1 MRSLLIA
8 IFMILPL
15 NILISTAQDLSSG
28 SISGNFQIEAQSY
41 QADSIIG
48 APKVNEQVLSNGYFN
63 LIYRNTSFE
72 VGMRY
77 ENYLNPILGYD
88 PRYKGQGI
96 AYRYASYYSDAID
109 ITVGDFYEQFGS
121 GIIFRAYEERALG
134 FDNAVDGIRFK
145 LKPAKGVEFT
155 GLIGKQ
161 RFFWDKGDGIVRAG
175 NLNITLNDLLA
186 DTFSGDITYT
196 LGGSVVSRFQSDNDP
211 IYRLPENVF
220 AYSGRFGLTSSSFA
234 FDAEYGYKYND
245 PNTGNKYN
253 FNPGTA
259 LNLTASYFGDGF
271 GISLNA
277 HRLDNMDFRGDRNA
291 RANELTINF
300 IPPISKQHTYA
311 LAAVYPYATKLNGE
325 AGLQADVTFKIPKN
339 TFFGDKYGTDINL
352 NFSAIKSIDTT
363 HTSEF
368 TYDSPFLSV
377 GNRLYFRDFNIDIT
391 KKLSSVFKLGLT
403 YLNIFYDKD
412 ILENE
417 GAPLYGTITSNVL
430 VLDGTYNISDEHSI
444 RVELQHLWVK
454 QDSAIVEPDN
464 INGNWLHLLVEY
476 TVAPNWFFTVY
487 DQYNYGNNTPN
498 TGGFLFDET
507 ARQIHYLNA
516 SVAYFTGA
524 TRVQLGFGRQ
534 RGGIIC
540 VGGICRAVPASNGI
554 SLSVSSS
561 F

>member
-1 MRSLLIA
+1 MRKLLIL
-8 IFMILPL
+8 IFIILPF
-15 NILISTAQDLSSG
+15 NILITAAQDIISAG
-28 SISGNFQIEAQSY
+28 SISGNFQLEAQSY

-48 APKVNEQVLSNGYFN
+48 APKVNEQMLSNGYFN
-63 LIYRNTSFE
+63 LIYRSTSIE

-88 PRYKGQGI
+88 PRYRGQGI
-96 AYRYASYYSDAID
+96 SYRYASYFSEVID

-134 FDNAVDGIRFK
+134 FDNAVDGMRFK
-145 LKPAKGVEFT
+145 LKPLKGVELT

-161 RFFWDKGDGIVRAG
+161 RYFWDKGEGIVRAG
-175 NLNITLNDLLA
+175 NLNITLNDILQL
-186 DTFSGDITYT
+186 SEGDITYT
-196 LGGSVVSRFQSDNDP
+196 LGASAVSRFQKDNDP
-211 IYRLPENVF
+211 VYRLPENVF

-253 FNPGTA
+253 YNPGTA
-259 LNLTASYFGDGF
+259 LNVTASYFGEGF
-271 GISLNA
+271 GFSLNA

-300 IPPISKQHTYA
+300 IPPISKQHVYA

-325 AGLQADVTFKIPKN
+325 AGIQADVTFKIPKN

-363 HTSEF
+363 HIDEF
-368 TYDSPFLSV
+368 TYNSPLFSI
-377 GNRLYFRDFNIDIT
+377 GNRLYFRDFNIDIS
-391 KKLSSVFKLGLT
+391 KKLSNVFKLGMT
-403 YLNIFYDKD
+403 YLNIYYDKD

-417 GAPLYGTITSNVL
+417 GSPLYGAVNSNVI
-430 VLDGTYNISDEHSI
+430 VIDGTYNISDEHSI
-444 RVELQHLWVK
+444 RVELQHLWAK
-454 QDSAIVEPDN
+454 QDSAIIEPDN
-464 INGNWLHLLVEY
+464 INGNWAHILMEY
-476 TVAPNWFFTVY
+476 TIAPNWFITLY
-487 DQYNYGNNTPN
+487 DQYNYGNNDTS
-498 TGGFLFDET
+498 
-507 ARQIHYLNA
+507 RQVHYPNA

-524 TRVQLGFGRQ
+524 TRVQMGYGRQ

-554 SLSVSSS
+554 FLSVSSS